1 MVSSLFSFNL
11 IPADS
16 AIYAEKVE
24 KTVKSNGWSLWVKW
38 AGKVRATTLFAM
50 KKLVKLAS
58 KFEPWLSKRKSFF
71 FFLLEVVEATIHKT
85 LFSILG
91 SPIQKC

>member
-1 MVSSLFSFNL
+1 MQHV
-11 IPADS
+11 DS
-16 AIYAEKVE
+16 
-24 KTVKSNGWSLWVKW
+24 KSVCYEICREGRKDCQVQWLEFMVKW

-58 KFEPWLSKRKSFF
+58 KFEPWLSKKEF

-91 SPIQKC
+91 SPIHKC